1 MTTNKDLLARRNA
14 AVARGVGNMHN
25 LYADRAENA
34 EVWDVEGRRYI
45 DFAGGIAVLNT
56 GHCHPRI
63 MQAVAAQ
70 MERYTHTCFQVM
82 PYEPYVALAERLNA
96 LAPGD
101 DAKKTLF
108 LTTGAEAVEN
118 AVKIARAHTGRPAI
132 IAFNGGYHGRTIMT
146 LGLTGKVQPYKV
158 GFGPFPGEIFH
169 APFPNPLYGVTADQ
183 SLAAVEHLFKTEL
196 EPQRV
201 AAVIIE
207 PVQGEGGF
215 YIAPSEFLQG
225 LRSICDQH
233 GILLIADEIQTGF
246 GRTGRLFA
254 MEHSGVV
261 PDLMTIAKSLAG
273 GFPLSAVIGRAEIM
287 DAVGPGGL
295 GGTYAGNPLACAAAL
310 AVLDIFEEEGLLER
324 SRNQGEQLKARL
336 NAMAGRFSCI
346 GEVRGQG
353 AMVAVELFKD
363 GERRQPDS
371 DLTKALVARTA
382 ERGLILLSCGM
393 YGNVVRILAP
403 LTASPAIIDEG
414 LAIIEQ
420 SLEELIGEEVGEP
433 A

>member
-25 LYADRAENA
+25 LFAERADNA
-34 EVWDVEGRRYI
+34 EVWDVEGNRYI

-56 GHCHPRI
+56 GHRHPKI

-70 MERYTHTCFQVM
+70 MEHYTHTCFQVM

-118 AVKIARAHTGRPAI
+118 AVKIARAYTRRSAI
-132 IAFNGGYHGRTIMT
+132 IAFSGGYHGRTIMT
-146 LGLTGKVQPYKV
+146 LGLTGKVQPYKL
-158 GFGPFPGEIFH
+158 GFGPFPAEIFH
-169 APFPNPLYGVTADQ
+169 APFPHALQGVTVDQ
-183 SLAAVEHLFKTEL
+183 SLVAVEELFKTEV
-196 EPQRV
+196 ESQRV
-201 AAVIIE
+201 AAIIIE

-215 YIAPSEFLQG
+215 YITPNEFLQG
-225 LRSICDQH
+225 LRRICDQH

-246 GRTGRLFA
+246 GRTGTLFA

-261 PDLMTIAKSLAG
+261 PDLTTIAKSLAG
-273 GFPLSAVIGRAEIM
+273 GFPLSAVIGRAEVM

-324 SRNQGEQLKARL
+324 SRNLGEQLRARL
-336 NAMAGRFSCI
+336 NEMAVKFSCI
-346 GEVRGQG
+346 GEVRGLG
-353 AMVAVELFKD
+353 AMVAIELFKD

-371 DLTKALVARTA
+371 DLTKALVAQAA
-382 ERGLILLSCGM
+382 EQGLILLSCGIN
-393 YGNVVRILAP
+393 GNVVRILVP
-403 LTASPAIIDEG
+403 LTASPEIVDEG
-414 LAIIEQ
+414 LDIIER
-420 SLEELIGEEVGEP
+420 SLEELVGEKVKEP

>member
-1 MTTNKDLLARRNA
+1 MTANKDLLARRNE

-25 LYADRAENA
+25 LYAERAENA
-34 EVWDVEGRRYI
+34 EVWDVEGKRYI

-56 GHCHPRI
+56 GHCHPKI

-118 AVKIARAHTGRPAI
+118 AVKIARAHTGRPAV

-169 APFPNPLYGVTADQ
+169 APFPNTLYGVSVEQ
-183 SLAAVEHLFKTEL
+183 SLAAVEHLFKTEV
-196 EPQRV
+196 EPERV

-215 YIAPSEFLQG
+215 YIAPNEFLQG
-225 LRSICDQH
+225 LRRLCDRH

-246 GRTGRLFA
+246 GRTGKLFA
-254 MEHSGVV
+254 MEHSGVA

-273 GFPLSAVIGRAEIM
+273 GFPLSAVIGRAEVM

-324 SRNQGEQLKARL
+324 SRNQGEQLTARL
-336 NAMAGRFSCI
+336 NAMAGRFPCM
-346 GEVRGQG
+346 GEVRGLG

-363 GERRQPDS
+363 SERRQPDS
-371 DLTKALVARTA
+371 DLTKALVAKAA